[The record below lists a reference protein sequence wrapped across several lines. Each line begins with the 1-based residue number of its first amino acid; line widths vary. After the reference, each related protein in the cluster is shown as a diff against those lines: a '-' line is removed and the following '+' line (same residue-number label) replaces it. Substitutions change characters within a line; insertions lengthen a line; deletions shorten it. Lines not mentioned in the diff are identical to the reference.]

1 MVSIIEKLTKLTL
14 LKLPRTL
21 GILALGMAL
30 ISSPVFAQPERTS
43 TAQRDSNVT
52 TTGTV
57 VSSGRRTMIL
67 RAESGQHVLF
77 LFDGDTIKPPTI
89 PVGSTVTA
97 ISRPDQEGV
106 QVASSVTVTA
116 QAPKAGEGTSTQ
128 VSSPIPPEVRSL
140 ERQIERQVRRFRAGV
155 RAGAGLDPEI
165 LTVGVHS
172 KLGPFFH
179 RDVFL
184 RPNAEFGFGEVTT
197 LVALNFEAVYRLP
210 ITERQSRWSVYIGAG
225 PGFNFIDRDFE
236 EAQSGDRDINFDDF
250 DFEGSFN
257 LLAGVEFRN
266 GMFLELKSTAYS
278 RPQTRLLIGYSF

>member
-1 MVSIIEKLTKLTL
+1 MEKLTL
-14 LKLPRTL
+14 LKLPNIV
-21 GILALGMAL
+21 GILVLGVALVC
-30 ISSPVFAQPERTS
+30 SPAFAQPGRTS

-57 VSSGRRTMIL
+57 VSSSSRTMVV
-67 RAESGQHVLF
+67 RTESGEYVLF
-77 LFDGDTIKPPTI
+77 VFDGDTVKLQTI
-89 PVGSTVTA
+89 PVGSGVTA
-97 ISRPDQEGV
+97 ISQPDQEGV

-155 RAGAGLDPEI
+155 RAGVGLDPE
-165 LTVGVHS
+165 VVAAGVHA

-210 ITERQSRWSVYIGAG
+210 ITERQSRWSIYVGAG

-236 EAQSGDRDINFDDF
+236 EAQSGNRDINFDDF
-250 DFEGSFN
+250 DFEGSLN